1 MSGGEVYVT
10 ILVVEKRVTVISQNN
25 ASSFILY
32 SFSNWIIH
40 SSLSSFFALL
50 WI

>member
-25 ASSFILY
+25 ASLFI
-32 SFSNWIIH
+32 SNFSVTG
-40 SSLSSFFALL
+40 
-50 WI
+50 